1 MALTRITSNVIK
13 DATITEGK
21 FDKPY
26 LDATNSDTAT
36 QSITFQSDVTIKVGS
51 AGTAYFTASAN
62 QVIVSASTNTDVA
75 LSIQQGS
82 ITVGDGDISIAGTR
96 KLEAPYVQVGEG
108 TSSLPSIYFGDSITT
123 GLYYVDSPQSLNFT
137 VGSVT
142 QLELVPT
149 EGIKFGNRTLK
160 ILGDGQAY
168 VDIVNYNTQTSSI
181 DFGNN
186 VNIAQIKSGGDN
198 VISVRSVDG
207 SGNPY
212 TGNENRVGIN
222 NNNPQAALD
231 VSGTIRATS
240 YANLQTTD
248 LPVIPIS
255 KGGTGLTSPGFPEQ
269 LLRVNSS
276 GTGFEYFS
284 LNTGDVN
291 NLASFNV
298 SGDGKLYDVSN
309 RGTSGGRLT
318 VTVDD
323 ASTFFNGQDIK
334 VFGINTTDIVQ
345 YDSNT
350 VGTTLYST
358 WKNSIDQSTSFTT
371 AQGGVGGAVRYTYY
385 AALIN
390 FNTGVIS
397 SLKTLKHSSTGNQIY
412 VENYE
417 LDTFNDQR
425 YNSVSLLRPNAS
437 HGILLYRYK
446 SSTAVVKDRDG
457 NGIPGHDSNAN
468 LIAIIGQRD
477 IGSSTTTLFTYND
490 YGPYNRTTWGDFN
503 TDGSYNQKFLEIKG
517 IPCSITK
524 TDVPNFGPYP
534 GWSER
539 NVFDVDQ
546 SANTITVSNADN
558 GDLYDST
565 NLSSAFIDTNKMHV
579 CHDDTNALSAAIQS
593 VIDKKQYSLFLTGG
607 TYLVKNLKIPS
618 DFSLSG
624 SGKATIIKKQYFDTS
639 YNTTPSPEY
648 SRLYSAMWL
657 RNPVTSLGA
666 PSETVSQ
673 AVENITLRSFAVDG
687 NYNNNIRLGDST
699 RPDANALVYL
709 ADSVNCSLS
718 DLDIRNSIGDG
729 IYAEGAKR
737 LSLQNTS
744 VYDNSITY
752 LTFDSPLQATDAEVL
767 KVSDCAFLSN
777 PGPADITTSQ
787 VVAFNSC
794 IIRNSGTG
802 LRIFGARSANVENN
816 LILGPDDEWIPSS
829 DIYDSDFNSVN
840 IRVYKSTG
848 AGTQG
853 PVKFTYVEENI
864 AKDLTNSVVTPY
876 VYSVLVDQ
884 NGNETLSANPIEYTP
899 LGSTSPISV
908 LQASIYDIANGGVQ
922 IEIPSGGGSG
932 SALNAIPYRTIV
944 GTQGTNYN
952 YLVYYVVGNENIAV
966 GDPDNY
972 IIDGVIDYD
981 PVNLIYTVRIADE
994 YISEFVVEDRVQ
1006 LLEHNPSNG
1015 YSLPSELIVS
1025 AIRFE
1030 QQSFV
1035 LDLFNADFATF
1046 NATYNSA
1053 NIDAGGDLNIDQNA
1067 RGYIKKKRSFT
1078 IAKGIIGVV

>member
-51 AGTAYFTASAN
+51 AGNPYFTASAN
-62 QVIVSASTNTDVA
+62 QVTITAPTNSDVA
-75 LSIQQGS
+75 LGIQRGN
-82 ITVGDGDISIAGTR
+82 ITVGDGDITIAGTR
-96 KLEAPYVQVGEG
+96 KLEAPYVNVGSG
-108 TSSLPSIYFGDSITT
+108 TSSIPSIYFGPSSTS
-123 GLYYVDSPQSLNFT
+123 GFYYSDSPQGLGFT
-137 VGSVT
+137 VNGVV

-149 EGIKFGNRTLK
+149 DGIKFGNRTLK
-160 ILGDGQAY
+160 ILGDGQNYA
-168 VDIVNYNTQTSSI
+168 DIVTYNTQTSSI
-181 DFGNN
+181 EFGNN
-186 VNIAQIKSGGDN
+186 TNIVQVKTGGDN
-198 VISVRSVDG
+198 VISVRSVNG
-207 SGNPY
+207 SGAAY

-231 VSGTIRATS
+231 VTGTIRAS
-240 YANLQTTD
+240 AYANISDSD
-248 LPVIPIS
+248 LPVIPIN
-255 KGGTGLTSPGFPEQ
+255 KGGTGLTQAGFPEQ

-276 GTGFEYFS
+276 GTGFEYFT

-298 SGDGKLYDVSN
+298 SGDGTLYDVTN
-309 RGTSGGRLT
+309 RGTSSGRLT
-318 VTVDD
+318 VTVND

-334 VFGINTTDIVQ
+334 LFGINTTDIVQ
-345 YDSNT
+345 YDANT
-350 VGTTLYST
+350 VGTTIYST

-397 SLKTLKHSSTGNQIY
+397 SLKTLKHSSTGTQIY

-446 SSTAVVKDRDG
+446 STTAVVKDRDG
-457 NGIPGHDSNAN
+457 NGLPGHDSNAN

-503 TDGSYNQKFLEIKG
+503 TDGSYNQNYLKIKN
-517 IPCSITK
+517 IPCSVSK
-524 TDVPNFGPYP
+524 TDIPNFGPYP

-539 NVFDVDQ
+539 NVFDVNQ
-546 SANTITVSNADN
+546 STNTITVSNADA
-558 GDLYDST
+558 GDLYDAT
-565 NLSSAFIDTNKMHV
+565 DLSSAFIDDIQV
-579 CHDDTNALSAAIQS
+579 CHDDTAALTAAIQS
-593 VIDKKQYSLFLTGG
+593 VIDKKQFSLFLTGG

-618 DFSLSG
+618 NFSLSG
-624 SGKATIIKKQYFDTS
+624 SGKATILKKQYFDTS

-648 SRLYSAMWL
+648 SRLYSAIWL

-666 PSETVSQ
+666 PSINVSQ
-673 AVENITLRSFAVDG
+673 PVENITLRSFAIDG

-709 ADSVNCSLS
+709 ADSENCSLS
-718 DLDIRNSIGDG
+718 DLDIKNSIGDG
-729 IYAEGAKR
+729 IYAESAKR
-737 LSLQNTS
+737 LSLQNIS

-752 LTFDSPLQATDAEVL
+752 LTFDNPLQATDAEVL

-777 PGPADITTSQ
+777 PGPADVTTSQ

-802 LRIFGARSANVENN
+802 LRIYGARSVNVENN

-840 IRVYKSTG
+840 LRVYKSTG

-853 PVKFTYVEENI
+853 PVKFTYVENNI
-864 AKDLTNSVVTPY
+864 AKDLTNTTVTPY

-884 NGNETLSANPIEYTP
+884 NGNETLSANPIEYIPT
-899 LGSTSPISV
+899 GSSSSISV
-908 LQASIYDIANGGVQ
+908 LQSNIYDIANGGVQ
-922 IEIPSGGGSG
+922 VEIPSGSGSG
-932 SALNAIPYRTIV
+932 TALNAIPYRSIV
-944 GTQGTNYN
+944 GIQGTNYN

-994 YISEFVVEDRVQ
+994 YISEFIVEDRVQ
-1006 LLEHNPSNG
+1006 LLEHNPTNG

-1053 NIDAGGDLNIDQNA
+1053 NIDAGGDLTIDQNA